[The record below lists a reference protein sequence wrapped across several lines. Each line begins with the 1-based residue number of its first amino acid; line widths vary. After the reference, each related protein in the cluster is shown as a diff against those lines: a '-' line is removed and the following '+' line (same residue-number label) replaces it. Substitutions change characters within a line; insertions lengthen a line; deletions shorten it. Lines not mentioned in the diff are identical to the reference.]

1 MLQCNGF
8 NISRPHPSPGY
19 PPNKQTK
26 TAFPVLFLSNTYDP
40 VTPLHAAVKM
50 ALKFEGAG
58 LVEQHAA
65 GHKTVSA
72 VSRCTAKKVR
82 DYVLHGKVP
91 PPPVVDGDDYAN
103 GKWTTCD
110 PDEQPWQALD
120 ASTAAFAEEEKSM
133 AEALITIRDTLGS
146 FPRWGVVAE
155 QAEAGAKLSGFRSRM
170 KFDRM

>member
-1 MLQCNGF
+1 MLQCNGW

-65 GHKTVSA
+65 GHCTVSA

-91 PPPVVDGDDYAN
+91 PPPVADGDDLDS

-110 PDEQPWQALD
+110 PDEQPWQAFD
-120 ASTAAFAEEEKSM
+120 ASAAVFADVEEQRM
-133 AEALITIRDTLGS
+133 AEALLTIRDTIGNL
-146 FPRWGVVAE
+146 PRWGVVKD
-155 QAEAGAKLSGFRSRM
+155 AKMGHTVVKEMNFARR
-170 KFDRM
+170 